1 MLYKR
6 DTKVAPRCKIEFI
19 RSGITEPHIYER
31 LTVLQDVFQ
40 EKYEQYPDEE
50 WLLN

>member
-40 EKYEQYPDEE
+40 E
-50 WLLN
+50 NMNSIRMRNGC